1 MHIFFSVGEP
11 SGDQHTAHL
20 IREIRSREPDVIISG
35 FGGPLMKQAGCRLL
49 YRLTDLAVMGIFHVI
64 PLLGQFIRL
73 VGEAGRYFQET
84 RPDAVVLV
92 DFPGFNWWIAR
103 KAKAAGIPV
112 FYYLPP
118 QLWAWA
124 PWRIRRMR
132 RLVDHVLCSLPFERT
147 WYANR
152 GMSVDDVGHPFFDE
166 VAEHRL
172 DQEFCGEWSSPTAG
186 TVGILP
192 GSRTME
198 ISRNWPLMVQVMQ
211 DLSARC
217 PHVRFLIAC
226 YKQAHQTRCR
236 EFVEQAGI
244 SLPIHY
250 FVGRTS
256 EIIETSDC
264 CLMVSGSVSLE
275 MLARRKPA
283 VVVYRIARWLLP
295 LKTIFVR
302 LKSITLTNLIAG
314 RNVLPEFI
322 VHFFPRRDVRAMTD
336 TLAEWLTQPL
346 ALDRAVGDLTAIHDD
361 VVRTGA
367 TTRAAE
373 QILKQLADRYPHRQQ
388 SDSDDN
394 RSSPTEAA

>member
-1 MHIFFSVGEP
+1 MHIFFSAGDP
-11 SGDQHTAHL
+11 SGDQHAAHL
-20 IREIRSREPDVIISG
+20 IGEIRRREPGVVVTG
-35 FGGPLMKQAGCRLL
+35 FGGPLMQRAGCRLL

-64 PLLGQFIRL
+64 PLLGRFIRL
-73 VGEAGRYFQET
+73 VVTAGRHFEES

-132 RLVDHVLCSLPFERT
+132 RLVDHVLCSLPFEQT
-147 WYANR
+147 WYADH
-152 GMSVDDVGHPFFDE
+152 GMSADYVGHPFFDE
-166 VAEHRL
+166 VAERRL
-172 DQEFCGEWSSPTAG
+172 DAAFCREWSSSVFG

-192 GSRTME
+192 GSRSME
-198 ISRNWPLMVQVMQ
+198 ISRNWPLMVAVMRK
-211 DLSARC
+211 LSARC
-217 PHVRFLIAC
+217 PRTRFLVAC
-226 YKQAHQTRCR
+226 YKDAHRTRCR
-236 EFVEQAGI
+236 EFVEQTGL
-244 SLPIHY
+244 SLPIDY

-322 VHFFPRRDVRAMTD
+322 VHFFPRRDVRAMAD
-336 TLAEWLTQPL
+336 TLAEWLSQPA
-346 ALDRAVGDLTAIHDD
+346 ALDRAVGDLTAVHDD

-367 TTRAAE
+367 TARAAE
-373 QILKQLADRYPHRQQ
+373 RILHRLGDRHPSRQQ
-388 SDSDDN
+388 PDSGG
-394 RSSPTEAA
+394 RGSTAA